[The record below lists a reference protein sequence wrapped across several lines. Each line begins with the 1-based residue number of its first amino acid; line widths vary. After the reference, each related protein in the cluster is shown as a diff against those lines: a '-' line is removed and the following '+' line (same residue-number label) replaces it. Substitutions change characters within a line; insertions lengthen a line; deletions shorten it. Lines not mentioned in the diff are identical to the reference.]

1 MRIEM
6 PIKKNK
12 TALVMV
18 DIQNDFCE
26 GGSLAVPEGSAI
38 VELANALQ
46 PHFDLVIA
54 TQDWHPQD
62 HTSFAANHQDT
73 NVGDVVSLDG
83 ISQIMWPVHC
93 VQNSMGAQF
102 HPRLDVSRIHKIV
115 HKGADR
121 LIDSYS
127 AFFDNAHLRSTGLAD
142 YLQEHGV
149 EEVYIIGLATDY
161 CVKYS
166 CLDAAKL
173 KLKTHVIIDACR
185 GIDLTAGDIDKALAE
200 MVAVGVDIIYSESI
214 LKSEVVFR

>member
-1 MRIEM
+1 M
-6 PIKKNK
+6 PINKN
-12 TALVMV
+12 TSALVMV
-18 DIQNDFCE
+18 DIQNDFCQ
-26 GGSLAVPEGSAI
+26 GGSLAVPQGDAI

-62 HTSFAANHQDT
+62 HTSFAANHHDRK
-73 NVGDVVSLDG
+73 VGEVIELDG

-93 VQNSMGAQF
+93 VQNTTGAQF
-102 HPRLDVSRIHKIV
+102 HPQLEVSRINKIV

-127 AFFDNAHLRSTGLAD
+127 AFYDNAHLRSTGLGD

-166 CLDAAKL
+166 CLDAASL
-173 KLKTHVIIDACR
+173 NLKTHVIIDACR
-185 GIDLTAGDIDKALAE
+185 GIDLKPGDIDKALTE
-200 MVAVGVDIIYSESI
+200 MVAVGVDIISSEKI
-214 LKSEVVFR
+214 LKSDVFYK